1 MMETLFQDI
10 RYGIR
15 ALLKNPGFT
24 AIAIITLALGIGAN
38 TVIFSVVDSVLLRSL
53 PFKDSDRLVS
63 IWETNS
69 QLSNPDGKN
78 AQASG
83 IANFTDWNSQNQVF
97 DNMAAYFNWTYNL
110 TGVDEPERLEAAV
123 VTGSFFDVLGVQS
136 SMGRTIIPD
145 DDQSGK
151 DNIVVLS
158 HGFWQRRFGSDT
170 AIIGKAITLNRN
182 SFTIIGVMPPDFKF
196 PGREVELWVPAGF
209 NSAQKQDRAGK
220 FLKVIGR
227 LKPNVKVEQARA
239 ALVTIAGQL
248 EQQYP
253 DTNAGWSV
261 ALVPFQENEVS
272 STRPALLLLFGAV
285 GFVLLIACANVSNL
299 LLAKGAARRKEMAIR
314 SALGASRGRLISQMF
329 TESALLA
336 LLGAGAGILLA
347 VWGMDILISLNPGDI
362 PRLADARID
371 GRVFAFTL
379 MLSILTAFVFGIV
392 PALFASKPDLQEAI
406 KETGQTV
413 TSSSGLKF
421 HNLLIVSEIAVTLV
435 LLVGAGLMIRSFLHL
450 HEVNP
455 RFNTENM
462 LTMRI
467 WLPASRYGSNE
478 QQTAFFQ
485 QVIDRIET
493 VPAVRAVGAIQDIP
507 LKANRMGF
515 NFVIEGRAAT
525 RSVEEQDAAYRA
537 ITPEYFRTMS
547 IPLLN
552 GRGFTRQDDRNA
564 PPVVIINQSMAQ
576 QFFSSEDP
584 IGKRIR
590 FGEQDA
596 PWYSIV
602 GIVSDVKHMG
612 LDAQEGAAIYQP
624 YDQKQFSFLRWMT
637 LVMRT
642 DSEPTGLISA
652 VRSQVQA
659 VDKDQPVYDIATL
672 EQLLSTSVAKP
683 RFYTALLGSFAL
695 LALVLASVGIYG
707 VMSFS
712 VNRRRREMGIRL
724 ALGADRRD
732 IFKLVVARGLLLTLI
747 GVGIGVAAAFA
758 LTRVMS
764 SLLFG
769 VTATD
774 PLTFIAIPLILT
786 GVALGA
792 CFVPARRA
800 MKVDPMVALR
810 YE

>member
-1 MMETLFQDI
+1 METLFQDV

-15 ALLKNPGFT
+15 TLLKNPGFT

-38 TVIFSVVDSVLLRSL
+38 TVIFSVVDSVLLRPL
-53 PFKDSDRLVS
+53 PFKDSDRLVLL
-63 IWETNS
+63 WETDPQQN
-69 QLSNPDGKN
+69 NPDGKN
-78 AQASG
+78 AQVAG

-97 DNMAAYFNWTYNL
+97 DDMAAYFNWTYNL
-110 TGVDEPERLEAAV
+110 TGIDEPERLEAAV

-151 DNIVVLS
+151 DNVVVLS
-158 HGFWQRRFGSDT
+158 HGFWQRRFGSDA
-170 AIIGKAITLNRN
+170 AIIGKSITLNRN
-182 SFTIIGVMPPDFKF
+182 SFTVIGVMPPDFNF
-196 PGREVELWVPAGF
+196 PDRKIELWVPAGF
-209 NSAQKQDRAGK
+209 SAAQKQDRAGK

-227 LKPNVKVEQARA
+227 LKPGMKVEQARA
-239 ALVTIAGQL
+239 ALVAIAGQL

-261 ALVPFQENEVS
+261 ALAPFQENEVS
-272 STRPALLLLFGAV
+272 STRPALLLLLGAV
-285 GFVLLIACANVSNL
+285 GFVLAVACANVSNL

-314 SALGASRGRLISQMF
+314 AALGASRRRLIGQMF

-362 PRLADARID
+362 PRLAEARID

-379 MLSILTAFVFGIV
+379 ALSILTAFIFGIV

-435 LLVGAGLMIRSFLHL
+435 LLVGAGLMIRSFLQL

-455 RFNTENM
+455 GFNTENM

-467 WLPASRYGSNE
+467 WLPASRYPSNE

-515 NFVIEGRAAT
+515 SFRVEGRTAT
-525 RSVEEQDAAYRA
+525 PAVEEPNAAYRA

-547 IPLLN
+547 IPLLG
-552 GRGFTRQDDRNA
+552 GREFTRQDDRNA
-564 PPVVIINQSMAQ
+564 PPVVIINRSMAQ
-576 QFFSSEDP
+576 QFFSGEDP

-602 GIVSDVKHMG
+602 GIVGDVKHMG
-612 LDAQEGAAIYQP
+612 LDAQEGAAFYQP

-642 DSEPTGLISA
+642 DSEPTGVIAA

-712 VNRRRREMGIRL
+712 VNRRRRELGIRL

-732 IFKLVVARGLLLTLI
+732 IFKLVVARGLLLTLT
-747 GVGIGVAAAFA
+747 GVGIGMVASFA

-786 GVALGA
+786 GVALAA
-792 CFVPARRA
+792 CFIPARRA
-800 MKVDPMVALR
+800 TNVDPMVALR
-810 YE
+810 HE

>member
-1 MMETLFQDI
+1 
-10 RYGIR
+10 
-15 ALLKNPGFT
+15 
-24 AIAIITLALGIGAN
+24 
-38 TVIFSVVDSVLLRSL
+38 
-53 PFKDSDRLVS
+53 
-63 IWETNS
+63 
-69 QLSNPDGKN
+69 
-78 AQASG
+78 
-83 IANFTDWNSQNQVF
+83 
-97 DNMAAYFNWTYNL
+97 
-110 TGVDEPERLEAAV
+110 
-123 VTGSFFDVLGVQS
+123 
-136 SMGRTIIPD
+136 
-145 DDQSGK
+145 
-151 DNIVVLS
+151 
-158 HGFWQRRFGSDT
+158 
-170 AIIGKAITLNRN
+170 
-182 SFTIIGVMPPDFKF
+182 
-196 PGREVELWVPAGF
+196 
-209 NSAQKQDRAGK
+209 
-220 FLKVIGR
+220 
-227 LKPNVKVEQARA
+227 
-239 ALVTIAGQL
+239 
-248 EQQYP
+248 
-253 DTNAGWSV
+253 
-261 ALVPFQENEVS
+261 
-272 STRPALLLLFGAV
+272 
-285 GFVLLIACANVSNL
+285 
-299 LLAKGAARRKEMAIR
+299 
-314 SALGASRGRLISQMF
+314 
-329 TESALLA
+329 
-336 LLGAGAGILLA
+336 
-347 VWGMDILISLNPGDI
+347 MDILISLNPGDI

-379 MLSILTAFVFGIV
+379 ALSILTAFIFGIV

-421 HNLLIVSEIAVTLV
+421 HSLLIVSEIAVTLV
-435 LLVGAGLMIRSFLHL
+435 LLVGAGLMIRSFLRL

-455 RFNTENM
+455 GFNTENM

-515 NFVIEGRAAT
+515 SFVIEGRAAAL
-525 RSVEEQDAAYRA
+525 SVEEPNAAYRA

-547 IPLLN
+547 IPLLG
-552 GRGFTRQDDRNA
+552 GREFTRQDDRNA
-564 PPVVIINQSMAQ
+564 PPVVIINRSMAQ
-576 QFFSSEDP
+576 QFFSGEDP

-602 GIVSDVKHMG
+602 GIVGDVKHMG

-642 DSEPTGLISA
+642 DSEPTGVIAA

-672 EQLLSTSVAKP
+672 EQLLSISVAKP
-683 RFYTALLGSFAL
+683 RFYMALLGSFAL

-712 VNRRRREMGIRL
+712 VNRRRRELGIRL
-724 ALGADRRD
+724 ALGADRGD
-732 IFKLVVARGLLLTLI
+732 IFKLVVARGLLLTLT
-747 GVGIGVAAAFA
+747 GVVIGVAASFA
-758 LTRVMS
+758 LTRVMA

-774 PLTFIAIPLILT
+774 PLTFVAIPLLLT

-800 MKVDPMVALR
+800 TKVDPMIALR

>member
-1 MMETLFQDI
+1 METLFQDV

-15 ALLKNPGFT
+15 TLLKNPGFT

-38 TVIFSVVDSVLLRSL
+38 TVIFSVVDSVLLRPL
-53 PFKDSDRLVS
+53 PFKDADRLVLL
-63 IWETNS
+63 WETNPQQNS
-69 QLSNPDGKN
+69 PDGKN

-97 DNMAAYFNWTYNL
+97 DAMSAYFNWTYNL

-136 SMGRTIIPD
+136 SMGRAIIPD

-151 DNIVVLS
+151 DNVVVLS

-170 AIIGKAITLNRN
+170 AIIGKAITLNQN
-182 SFTIIGVMPPDFKF
+182 SFTVIGVMPRDFKF
-196 PGREVELWVPAGF
+196 PDRKVELWVPAGF
-209 NSAQKQDRAGK
+209 SAAQKQDRAGK
-220 FLKVIGR
+220 FLKVIAR
-227 LKPNVKVEQARA
+227 LKSNVKVEQARA
-239 ALVTIAGQL
+239 AIVAIAGQL

-261 ALVPFQENEVS
+261 ALAPLQENEVS
-272 STRPALLLLFGAV
+272 GTRTALLLLLGAV

-299 LLAKGAARRKEMAIR
+299 LLARAAARRKEMAIR
-314 SALGASRGRLISQMF
+314 SALGASRRRLIGQML

-336 LLGAGAGILLA
+336 LFGAGAGILLA

-379 MLSILTAFVFGIV
+379 MLSISTAFIFGIV
-392 PALFASKPDLQEAI
+392 PALFASKTNLQEAI
-406 KETGQTV
+406 KDTAQTS

-421 HNLLIVSEIAVTLV
+421 HSLLIVSEIAVTLV
-435 LLVGAGLMIRSFLHL
+435 LLVGAGLMIRSFLRL

-455 RFNTENM
+455 GFNTENM

-467 WLPASRYGSNE
+467 WLPGSRYGSNE

-493 VPAVRAVGAIQDIP
+493 VPEVRDVGAIQDIP

-515 NFVIEGRAAT
+515 SFTIEGRAAT
-525 RSVEEQDAAYRA
+525 SSVEEPNAAYRA

-547 IPLLN
+547 IPLLG
-552 GRGFTRQDDRNA
+552 GREFTRQDDRNA
-564 PPVVIINQSMAQ
+564 PPVVIINRSMAQ
-576 QFFSSEDP
+576 QFFTGEDP

-602 GIVSDVKHMG
+602 GIVGDVKHMG

-624 YDQKQFSFLRWMT
+624 YGQKRFSFLRWMT
-637 LVMRT
+637 LVIRT
-642 DSEPTGLISA
+642 DSEPTGAIAA

-659 VDKDQPVYDIATL
+659 VDKDQPIYDIATL
-672 EQLLSTSVAKP
+672 EQLLSTSVAQP
-683 RFYTALLGSFAL
+683 RFYMALLGSFAL
-695 LALVLASVGIYG
+695 LALILASVGIYG

-732 IFKLVVARGLLLTLI
+732 IFKLVVARGLLLTLT
-747 GVGIGVAAAFA
+747 GVVIGVAASFA

-774 PLTFIAIPLILT
+774 PLTFIAIPLLLA

>member
-1 MMETLFQDI
+1 M
-10 RYGIR
+10 
-15 ALLKNPGFT
+15 
-24 AIAIITLALGIGAN
+24 
-38 TVIFSVVDSVLLRSL
+38 
-53 PFKDSDRLVS
+53 
-63 IWETNS
+63 
-69 QLSNPDGKN
+69 
-78 AQASG
+78 
-83 IANFTDWNSQNQVF
+83 
-97 DNMAAYFNWTYNL
+97 
-110 TGVDEPERLEAAV
+110 
-123 VTGSFFDVLGVQS
+123 
-136 SMGRTIIPD
+136 
-145 DDQSGK
+145 
-151 DNIVVLS
+151 
-158 HGFWQRRFGSDT
+158 
-170 AIIGKAITLNRN
+170 
-182 SFTIIGVMPPDFKF
+182 
-196 PGREVELWVPAGF
+196 
-209 NSAQKQDRAGK
+209 
-220 FLKVIGR
+220 
-227 LKPNVKVEQARA
+227 KVEQARA
-239 ALVTIAGQL
+239 ALVAIAGQL

-261 ALVPFQENEVS
+261 ALAPLQENEVS
-272 STRPALLLLFGAV
+272 GTRTALLLLLGAV

-299 LLAKGAARRKEMAIR
+299 LLARAAARRKEIAIR
-314 SALGASRGRLISQMF
+314 SALGATRRRLISQML

-379 MLSILTAFVFGIV
+379 ALSILTAFIFGIV

-435 LLVGAGLMIRSFLHL
+435 LLIGAGLMIRSFLRL

-455 RFNTENM
+455 GFNTENM

-467 WLPASRYGSNE
+467 WLPASRYGNNE

-515 NFVIEGRAAT
+515 SFVIEGRAAT
-525 RSVEEQDAAYRA
+525 LPVEEPNAAYRA

-547 IPLLN
+547 IPLLG
-552 GRGFTRQDDRNA
+552 GREFTRQDDRNA
-564 PPVVIINQSMAQ
+564 PPVVIINRSMAQ
-576 QFFSSEDP
+576 QFFSGEDP

-602 GIVSDVKHMG
+602 GIVGDVKHMG

-624 YDQKQFSFLRWMT
+624 YGQKRFSFLRWMT

-642 DSEPTGLISA
+642 DSEPTGAIAA

-659 VDKDQPVYDIATL
+659 IDKDQPIYEIATL

-683 RFYTALLGSFAL
+683 RFYMALLGSFAL
-695 LALVLASVGIYG
+695 LALVLASVGVYG

-732 IFKLVVARGLLLTLI
+732 IFKLVVAQGLLLTLT
-747 GVGIGVAAAFA
+747 GVVIGVAAAFA

-774 PLTFIAIPLILT
+774 PLTFVAIPLLLA

-800 MKVDPMVALR
+800 TKVDPMVALR